1 MLPKSTLRE
10 KKNQNTKEEHTLKA
24 QKQNH
29 FIGCPSSQENMP
41 YDKSYRQTQYL
52 YDLDTANI
60 LTEKYWNVKLV
71 QEITADSLRQKQ

>member
-1 MLPKSTLRE
+1 M
-10 KKNQNTKEEHTLKA
+10 KKEHTLKA

-60 LTEKYWNVKLV
+60 LTEKY
-71 QEITADSLRQKQ
+71 